1 MTKLYK
7 LINSATG
14 FAIVGDLT
22 GEPIY
27 TTDPNS
33 AIAQEIFTSGKVACK
48 WAECGYLI

>member
-14 FAIVGDLT
+14 FAIIGDLT

-33 AIAQEIFTSGKVACK
+33 AIAQEIANNSKTPAK
-48 WAECGYLI
+48 WVEAGHLI